1 MNESPFLL
9 QVLTLLSG
17 NEHYVN
23 VDTGCYMHTY
33 GYSQLSAYCVENGE
47 IISVQRVLDGYKKV
61 VKKETY

>member
-1 MNESPFLL
+1 
-9 QVLTLLSG
+9 
-17 NEHYVN
+17 
-23 VDTGCYMHTY
+23 MHTY